1 MLRVCVYLRVKG
13 ALWIECK
20 YAVKLS
26 VCDLNA
32 LEASRN
38 VSSVRHQQYGV
49 HELTKRVITLN
60 TNLG

>member
-1 MLRVCVYLRVKG
+1 MLRVCVYLHVKG
-13 ALWIECK
+13 ALCIECK
-20 YAVKLS
+20 YAVKVR

-49 HELTKRVITLN
+49 HE
-60 TNLG
+60 